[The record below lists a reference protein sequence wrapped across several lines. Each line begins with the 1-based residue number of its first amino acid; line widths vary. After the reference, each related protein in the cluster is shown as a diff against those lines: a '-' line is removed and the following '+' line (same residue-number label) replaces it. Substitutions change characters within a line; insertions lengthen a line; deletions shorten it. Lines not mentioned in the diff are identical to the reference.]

1 MDTNNNEREFIT
13 LEDEDGKVIE
23 FELIDEVEMNGVQYF
38 AIVEAADADKTF
50 CEYGIVKVVVENGEE
65 MLVTIDDDNEYNK
78 VADYFDEHLASEID
92 YDAQGND

>member
-1 MDTNNNEREFIT
+1 MDTNNTEREFIT
-13 LEDEDGKVIE
+13 LVDEDGKVIE
-23 FELIDEVEMNGVQYF
+23 FELIDEVEMDGVQYY

-50 CEYGIVKVVVENGEE
+50 CEYGIVKVIVENGEE
-65 MLVTIDDDNEYNK
+65 MLVTIDDDDEYNK

>member
-1 MDTNNNEREFIT
+1 MDTNNTEREFIT
-13 LEDEDGKVIE
+13 LVDEDGKVIE
-23 FELIDEVEMNGVQYF
+23 FELIDEVEMDGVQYF

-50 CEYGIVKVVVENGEE
+50 CEYGIVKVIVENGEE
-65 MLVTIDDDNEYNK
+65 MLVTIDDDDEYNK